1 MYIQKNDNLEKCK
14 FKKCRFGKM
23 QTWKNRY
30 WEIYRLVKK
39 NIGKFNNRKSDI
51 WEKENKENWKLGKRK

>member
-1 MYIQKNDNLEKCK
+1 
-14 FKKCRFGKM
+14 M
-23 QTWKNRY
+23 QTWKNIY
-30 WEIYRLVKK
+30 WEKYRLVKK